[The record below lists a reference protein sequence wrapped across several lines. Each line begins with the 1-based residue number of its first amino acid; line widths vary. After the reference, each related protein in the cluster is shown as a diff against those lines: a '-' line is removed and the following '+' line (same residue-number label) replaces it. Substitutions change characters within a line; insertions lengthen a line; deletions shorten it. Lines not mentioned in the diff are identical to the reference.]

1 MTVIVLLGL
10 VANVL
15 MCGRAFGKG
24 MTNTATEWLMATQI
38 KLAMAWVTW
47 VLIGV
52 AVKVEMRATLVQEIK
67 RWTPAEWKVVMWCV
81 DTTGWIVLV
90 WLE

>member
-1 MTVIVLLGL
+1 
-10 VANVL
+10 

-24 MTNTATEWLMATQI
+24 RTNTATEWLMATQI

-81 DTTGWIVLV
+81 DTTWWIVLV